1 MKNLTKHILI
11 TSIFFLFGSFSSAI
25 AADETIEM
33 LNKQGKES
41 MVYSKKVVRIKS
53 GDTVNWIATTKG
65 HNVEFIKGGVPEGVE
80 KFKSKF
86 NQDAQYKFT
95 IPGIYA
101 YWCTPHKSMGMI
113 GFVIVED
120 NKSNLDEI
128 KKIRFSGKS
137 KKIASELIL
146 SLIHISEPTRPY

>member
-1 MKNLTKHILI
+1 MKLKKYFISLAFILLS
-11 TSIFFLFGSFSSAI
+11 TNVF

-33 LNKQGKES
+33 LNKLGKES
-41 MVYSKKVVRIKS
+41 MIYSKKIVKIEV
-53 GDTVNWIATTKG
+53 GETVFWKATDKG

-86 NQDAQYKFT
+86 NKDTQYTFN

-113 GFVIVED
+113 GFIVVGGD
-120 NKSNLDEI
+120 KSNIEAI
-128 KKIRFSGKS
+128 KKIRFSAKS
-137 KKIASELIL
+137 KKIAPDLIN
-146 SLIHISEPTRPY
+146 SL